1 MQPDKVDTFVLSS
14 MDSEFM
20 GDMCRP
26 DFNIAIIFEAIA
38 RQVVG
43 LALLVVLVIRGHNID
58 LLPQFD

>member
-1 MQPDKVDTFVLSS
+1 MQPNKVDTFVLSS

-20 GDMCRP
+20 RNMGRP

-38 RQVVG
+38 WQVVR
-43 LALLVVLVIRGHNID
+43 LALLVVLVIRGDNID